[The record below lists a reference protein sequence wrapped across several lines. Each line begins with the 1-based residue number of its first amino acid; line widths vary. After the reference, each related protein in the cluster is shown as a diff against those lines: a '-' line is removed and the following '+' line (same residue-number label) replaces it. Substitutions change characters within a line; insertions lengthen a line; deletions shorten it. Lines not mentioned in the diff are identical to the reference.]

1 MLLRH
6 LTPFTPSPQIPSL
19 QTASQTPSVEEKH
32 TPSLTKLV
40 SPYIKIEPEPPK
52 FQQIDE
58 ENNYLQYLRQRVA
71 ELAYTNEALTDRL
84 VTIDLG
90 ELGMLYQER
99 VF

>member
-19 QTASQTPSVEEKH
+19 QTASQTQSVEEKH
-32 TPSLTKLV
+32 TPTLTELV
-40 SPYIKIEPEPPK
+40 YPYITIEPEPPK

-58 ENNYLQYLRQRVA
+58 ENSYLQYLRQRVA
-71 ELAYTNEALTDRL
+71 ELTYTNEALTDGL
-84 VTIDLG
+84 VTI
-90 ELGMLYQER
+90 ELGKTTTYQER

>member
-19 QTASQTPSVEEKH
+19 KTEEKH
-32 TPSLTKLV
+32 TPTLTELV
-40 SPYIKIEPEPPK
+40 SPYITIKPEPPN

-58 ENNYLQYLRQRVA
+58 ENNYLQYLRHRVA
-71 ELAYTNEALTDRL
+71 ELTYTNKVLTDRL
-84 VTIDLG
+84 VTI
-90 ELGMLYQER
+90 ELVETTTYQER